1 MQFQVTIDCST
12 GALSGDSILRSQ
24 ELANILIAVA
34 ADLLDQGLALGDK
47 LPLRDHKGHSVGT
60 AQLTKQPHVLSLRAC
75 S

>member
-12 GALSGDSILRSQ
+12 AALSGDSISRSQ

-34 ADLLDQGLALGDK
+34 ANLLDQSLAPDDK
-47 LPLRDHKGHSVGT
+47 LPLRDRKGHSVGT
-60 AQLTKQPHVLSLRAC
+60 AQLTRKTHVLSLRAC